1 MEFSDT
7 QAIDFHSVDL
17 RLFRFSNRQGGRTG
31 RLEVRPMS
39 DYGWDAIR
47 EGEAPG
53 QLVLD
58 PETRL
63 ESAVV
68 SLGVFSFLL
77 GFVGLLNAY
86 ARHLGWLDASL
97 WLTVA
102 ALGAGLVF
110 LRNRLDD
117 HYVLDFDRREVRF
130 HRYFFSH
137 RVQRL
142 SCHFDQVEALVLEPR
157 PRANSRGLH
166 WDYGLTVFALNRR
179 RIRVL
184 PACEPDYE
192 TVARA
197 GRMVSERMTV
207 PFFEGEAEK
216 QLRVEARPEGRRFSY
231 HPYSTLPGVIAAF
244 VVLGFLVFVV
254 VGIWWSGSR

>member
-1 MEFSDT
+1 M
-7 QAIDFHSVDL
+7 A
-17 RLFRFSNRQGGRTG
+17 
-31 RLEVRPMS
+31 
-39 DYGWDAIR
+39 DYGWEAIR
-47 EGEAPG
+47 EGETPQ

-102 ALGAGLVF
+102 ALGTLLVF

-117 HYVLDFDRREVRF
+117 HFVLDFDRREVRF

-157 PRANSRGLH
+157 PRTNSRGLH

-184 PACEPDYE
+184 PACEQDYQA
-192 TVARA
+192 VAQA
-197 GRMVSERMTV
+197 GQLVAERMQV
-207 PFFEGEAEK
+207 PFFAGESEK
-216 QLRVEARPEGRRFSY
+216 ELRVEAGPDGRNFKYR
-231 HPYSTLPGVIAAF
+231 PYSTLPGVIAAF
-244 VVLGFLVFVV
+244 IVLGFLVFVA
-254 VGIWWSGSR
+254 VGVWWSGAR